1 MQSLIIL
8 LINTLYYSF
17 PSTQWWLDQILGF
30 TLETSLL
37 PTLKREDFYTSL
49 AYKDCFYDLNKA
61 LDKNPNKQR

>member
-1 MQSLIIL
+1 ME
-8 LINTLYYSF
+8 
-17 PSTQWWLDQILGF
+17 DQILGF